1 MDKTELRRRIPEEFR
16 RRGPE
21 LLTTHARTPHRTTEG
36 FAMARSIV
44 GLLVGIG
51 LVFPGIELLRWL
63 ATKVFGVYP
72 DMTLTEACLSM
83 IIILL
88 SVVIV
93 RGLRF
98 GVTSSVPASAPRP
111 QLTSH
116 RVELYPPQEPAV
128 RSRRRASSSPAPAP
142 RPTTRRRPDTD
153 PPIPSRPRRTGTTRS
168 PREPRR

>member
-1 MDKTELRRRIPEEFR
+1 
-16 RRGPE
+16 
-21 LLTTHARTPHRTTEG
+21 
-36 FAMARSIV
+36 MARSIV

>member
-1 MDKTELRRRIPEEFR
+1 
-16 RRGPE
+16 
-21 LLTTHARTPHRTTEG
+21 
-36 FAMARSIV
+36 MARSIV

-98 GVTSSVPASAPRP
+98 GVTSSVPAPAPRP

-128 RSRRRASSSPAPAP
+128 RARRRASAVPAPVA
-142 RPTTRRRPDTD
+142 RPTARRRAPDTD
-153 PPIPSRPRRTGTTRS
+153 PPIPSRPRRTGTTRT
-168 PREPRR
+168 PRDPRR